1 MTISNKLT
9 IFRILLVPIFVICL
23 LSSNN
28 ALIFASCL
36 IFIIAS
42 LTDTLDG
49 YLARKRNEVT
59 DFGKFADPI
68 ADKIL
73 VISAYVCLIQT
84 GHILAWGVIIILF
97 REFVVSGL
105 RMAAASKNVVIAA
118 DKSGKIKTVLQMI
131 SIVMLILGVCGL
143 FDFSL
148 WKYTSYILYY
158 ISVLLTLVSGISY
171 IIKHK
176 SILFN

>member
-28 ALIFASCL
+28 ALIFTSCL

-73 VISAYVCLIQT
+73 VISAYVCLI
-84 GHILAWGVIIILF
+84 
-97 REFVVSGL
+97 
-105 RMAAASKNVVIAA
+105 
-118 DKSGKIKTVLQMI
+118 
-131 SIVMLILGVCGL
+131 
-143 FDFSL
+143 
-148 WKYTSYILYY
+148 
-158 ISVLLTLVSGISY
+158 
-171 IIKHK
+171 
-176 SILFN
+176 

>member
-9 IFRILLVPIFVICL
+9 IFRIFLVPVFVICL

-28 ALIFASCL
+28 TLILTSC
-36 IFIIAS
+36 IVFVIAS

-73 VISAYVCLIQT
+73 VISAYICLIQT

-97 REFVVSGL
+97 REFIVSGL
-105 RMAAASKNVVIAA
+105 RMAAASKSVVIAA
-118 DKSGKIKTVLQMI
+118 DKSGKIKTVIQMI
-131 SIVMLILGVCGL
+131 SIVMMLLGVYGL
-143 FDFSL
+143 FDFSF
-148 WKYTSYILYY
+148 WKYATYILYY
-158 ISVLLTLVSGISY
+158 VSILLTLVSGISY
-171 IIKHK
+171 IIKNK
-176 SILFN
+176 TILFN

>member
-9 IFRILLVPIFVICL
+9 IFRILLVPVFVICL
-23 LSSNN
+23 LSLNN
-28 ALIFASCL
+28 TAVFVSCL
-36 IFIIAS
+36 VFIVAS

-97 REFVVSGL
+97 REFAVSGL

-131 SIVMLILGVCGL
+131 SIVMMILGVCGL
-143 FDFSL
+143 FDISI
-148 WKYTSYILYY
+148 WKYTTYILYY